1 MYDNPTAWIIPARAG
16 FTRSGPCARC
26 RAGGSSPHTR
36 GLRRPCRR
44 PLPCRGIIPAHAG
57 FTASSVPP
65 GGSWP
70 DHPRTRGVYANRSG
84 SVQVAGGSSPHTRG
98 LHLAA
103 SGEHAAERIIPAH
116 AGFTRGP
123 RNRCLR
129 WPDHPRTRGVYL
141 TPSRTVSFRAGSS
154 PHTRG
159 LRTGVGA
166 SAVRGRIIPAHAGFT
181 HARSAPGRPGEDHPR
196 TRGVYDGQAP
206 GAGPGVGII
215 PAHAGF
221 TRRPPPPGPPPS
233 DHPRTRGVYMK
244 NALVTLTP
252 QGSSPHTRGLL

>member
-1 MYDNPTAWIIPARAG
+1 MEVMDV
-16 FTRSGPCARC
+16 
-26 RAGGSSPHTR
+26 GSSPHTR
-36 GLRRPCRR
+36 GL
-44 PLPCRGIIPAHAG
+44 
-57 FTASSVPP
+57 P
-65 GGSWP
+65 GT
-70 DHPRTRGVYANRSG
+70 RTTHQSCM
-84 SVQVAGGSSPHTRG
+84 
-98 LHLAA
+98 
-103 SGEHAAERIIPAH
+103 RIIPAH
-116 AGFTRGP
+116 AGFTTSGPAGALSAADHPRTRGVYIP
-123 RNRCLR
+123 WEIHGVSCNGSSPHTRGLPGTRTTHQSCMRIIPAHAGFTTSGPAGALSAA
-129 WPDHPRTRGVYL
+129 DHPRTRGVYL

>member
-1 MYDNPTAWIIPARAG
+1 MTNLVEASNGIIPAHAGFTAGVHPRVSRPPDHPRTRGVYRRLAWAARRSHGSSPHTRGLRPVNMYDNPTAWIIPARAG

-129 WPDHPRTRGVYL
+129 WPDHPRTRGVYYDACVQFL
-141 TPSRTVSFRAGSS
+141 AVGGSS

-159 LRTGVGA
+159 LLQVHLHL
-166 SAVRGRIIPAHAGFT
+166 AVLDRIIPAHAGFT
-181 HARSAPGRPGEDHPR
+181 
-196 TRGVYDGQAP
+196 
-206 GAGPGVGII
+206 
-215 PAHAGF
+215 
-221 TRRPPPPGPPPS
+221 
-233 DHPRTRGVYMK
+233 
-244 NALVTLTP
+244 
-252 QGSSPHTRGLL
+252 